1 MREMLQWLGRPEDA
15 PLSMVWA
22 IIISCAVVGLC
33 ARLRR
38 S

>member
-1 MREMLQWLGRPEDA
+1 MREMLQWLGRPEDGA
-15 PLSMVWA
+15 LRVLWA
-22 IIISCAVVGLC
+22 VILVCAVVGLC